1 VNWQEVVA
9 AVEVDVGCPPEP
21 VVKEPET
28 RRDARVQRIR
38 VRRLAIM
45 TGPIQRR
52 IRDFS
57 SQQRR
62 IVELEYAPGVD
73 GEGGV
78 RGGFS
83 RMERKGEKGRMERKV
98 RRDGMEMS

>member
-1 VNWQEVVA
+1 MNWQEVVA

-38 VRRLAIM
+38 VRRFAIM
-45 TGPIQRR
+45 AGLIQRR
-52 IRDFS
+52 IREFS

-62 IVELEYAPGVD
+62 IVVLEYAPRVD
-73 GEGGV
+73 GEEV
-78 RGGFS
+78 VSRG
-83 RMERKGEKGRMERKV
+83 
-98 RRDGMEMS
+98 

>member
-38 VRRLAIM
+38 VRRVAIM
-45 TGPIQRR
+45 TGPIQRK

-62 IVELEYAPGVD
+62 IVVLEYAPGVD
-73 GEGGV
+73 GEGGFEV
-78 RGGFS
+78 VSQGW
-83 RMERKGEKGRMERKV
+83 KGRV
-98 RRDGMEMS
+98 RREGWKER